1 MQISIYDEKA
11 TSRSE
16 EFMVRGVLR
25 VATRSV
31 RRLGSNA
38 RPQTLSTQAAVLAP
52 SERVKKRQYRQQVT
66 AISAF
71 GLAVAITVAATAND
85 DSKTFLEAKQMAG
98 NGLLT
103 AAVGEEEEANV
114 RPRVA
119 RRLLLKQRSKHQA
132 KQEEVDQM
140 KTHLDGYKQRRES
153 IDSLRARFDMYASKS
168 VVQSDG
174 RSVKAMTFTDFLH
187 SFVLPQFHLHKPRPD
202 LVYSCD
208 FVGDANGLITY
219 EECYLLIHLL
229 QIPKEHFNV
238 AFCMFDL
245 DGDGSVDKAEF
256 CAVIGNLLRSI
267 TSREGGEEAITS
279 TDLEVALDLLR
290 KHILR
295 AEFDLYATVNPVTRE
310 PTMSVHDFALTL
322 VSCFDPEKLPPY
334 LDRVQTLSASDG
346 IVSWEDFFAFHFNVQ
361 GHLADI
367 KLAFELTG
375 IEEITEAEFIRAA
388 HVVTGVE
395 LSSPVVQLAFR
406 VFDDNANGTL
416 DQSELFR
423 VLETRNTVQLKQPT
437 NLSLLKN
444 LWHCIKSDDKL

>member
-1 MQISIYDEKA
+1 M
-11 TSRSE
+11 
-16 EFMVRGVLR
+16 MRGVLR
-25 VATRSV
+25 TAARSVTRMGSSTSPQTFATRS
-31 RRLGSNA
+31 
-38 RPQTLSTQAAVLAP
+38 AVLTA
-52 SERVKKRQYRQQVT
+52 SERFQERQYRQQAT
-66 AISAF
+66 AISAL

-85 DSKTFLEAKQMAG
+85 DSNTLLEAKQLTE
-98 NGLLT
+98 NGLMT
-103 AAVGEEEEANV
+103 VEVGEGEETNA
-114 RPRVA
+114 RPRVG

-132 KQEEVDQM
+132 KQEEVGQM
-140 KTHLDGYKQRRES
+140 KTHLDEYKQRREA
-153 IDSLRARFDMYASKS
+153 IGSLRARFDMYASKS

-174 RSVKAMTFTDFLH
+174 RSAKAMTFTDFLH
-187 SFVLPQFHLHKPRPD
+187 SFVLPQFHLHAPRPD

-238 AFCMFDL
+238 AFYMFDL

-256 CAVIGNLLRSI
+256 CAVIGNLLRTI
-267 TSREGGEEAITS
+267 TLHEVGEEVPISAEDTLPRLTKYLFGRFSQAITAK
-279 TDLEVALDLLR
+279 DLETALDLLR
-290 KHILR
+290 EQILR
-295 AEFDLYATVNPVTRE
+295 AEFDLYATVNPVTRKS
-310 PTMSVHDFALTL
+310 TMSVHDFALTL

-346 IVSWEDFFAFHFNVQ
+346 VVKWEEFFAFHFNVQ
-361 GHLADI
+361 GNLADI

-375 IEEITEAEFIRAA
+375 AEEITEAEFIRAA

-416 DQSELFR
+416 DQSELFK
-423 VLETRNTVQLKQPT
+423 VLEMRNTVQLKQVRGA
-437 NLSLLKN
+437 NS
-444 LWHCIKSDDKL
+444 